1 MNDSTDLRNRILQM
15 REANNLNLVSE
26 KSEHVDENIIPENNV
41 INHKENIKSTVTNEI
56 LTQETDDKDQLL
68 LNKKKSLDN
77 ETLSN
82 NSNKENSI
90 NFTDSN
96 EIKLSSS
103 YKSSSKLVSR
113 FFICKSPKELNPLNI
128 SE

>member
-26 KSEHVDENIIPENNV
+26 KSEHVDDKVIPKEDIIPENNV
-41 INHKENIKSTVTNEI
+41 INHKENFKSTVTNEI

-68 LNKKKSLDN
+68 LSKKKFLDN

-90 NFTDSN
+90 NFTDSMKYN
-96 EIKLSSS
+96 
-103 YKSSSKLVSR
+103 
-113 FFICKSPKELNPLNI
+113 
-128 SE
+128 SEF